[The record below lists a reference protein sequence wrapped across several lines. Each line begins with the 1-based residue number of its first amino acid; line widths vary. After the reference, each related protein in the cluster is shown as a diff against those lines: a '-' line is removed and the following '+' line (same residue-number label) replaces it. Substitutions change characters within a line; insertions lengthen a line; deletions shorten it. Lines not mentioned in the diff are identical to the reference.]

1 MKTLYTAIITLVL
14 SASCWAWS
22 CPTNQHWVQVAPG
35 TPGTTVVEGITF
47 QCQPNTPPVTPPN
60 VTDNHI
66 QNNIHNKNTN
76 NNTSSSN
83 SSASSNQSQDQTQK
97 QSQSQVA
104 TGGNAS
110 STSAATENGNNS
122 NNTTVE
128 APKIPVSTAIAPTVF
143 PTVPCLKGYGG
154 AVQTGMFGGS
164 FGGGKIDEG
173 CDQRELARSFSGV
186 SKVAQCKIL
195 VNTKAAKKAGV
206 TMLDCMGPAQE
217 IVPEPVAPV
226 IVVTPAPLVL
236 VAPTYVIPS
245 PVRVHK
251 KRVVHHMRPDCQNV
265 VQQICKGEK

>member
-14 SASCWAWS
+14 SASCWAWT
-22 CPTNQHWVQVAPG
+22 CPTNQHWVQVASG
-35 TPGTTVVEGITF
+35 TPGATVIQGLTF
-47 QCQPNTPPVTPPN
+47 QCQPNTPLPTSGN
-60 VTDNHI
+60 
-66 QNNIHNKNTN
+66 NTN
-76 NNTSSSN
+76 NNTNTNDNKATSTSTSN
-83 SSASSNQSQDQTQK
+83 ATSVSNAK
-97 QSQSQVA
+97 QSQKQAQTQNQTQVA

-110 STSAATENGNNS
+110 STSSATENGNNS

-206 TMLDCMGPAQE
+206 TMVDCMGPEQVA
-217 IVPEPVAPV
+217 VPESVAPV
-226 IVVTPAPLVL
+226 VVVTPAPLVL
-236 VAPTYVIPS
+236 VAPTYVLPS

-251 KRVVHHMRPDCQNV
+251 KRVVRHMKPNCQNV
-265 VQQICKGEK
+265 VQTVCKGEK